1 MAMDGESY
9 LDLDREIADLKAE
22 IKALSKDTESRMNY
36 ALEKIS
42 RKSKA
47 NLEIL
52 KQKVLESI
60 ERGKTAKLD
69 SENEILREQLR
80 KEQLL
85 TSIKAE
91 GLNKST
97 KATLTAANRIL
108 STQLQNATILNS
120 ILSEQALRRDKTW
133 QKYTS
138 AQLTN
143 AVNNARLQQEQAL
156 NSIKLEQVKRTETI
170 DGLTVLEYQAETEKQ
185 QLRLQNEQ
193 TISAMQIEGL
203 NQNAKAE
210 KMARAAILAI
220 RLHNVQIETKI
231 KAEQLER
238 EEHAQVL
245 SAQKI
250 LDLKLKHEELLTQIR
265 EAGLDVYEKAV
276 IRTQVQLDQAQ
287 LDHAEAEA
295 AIQTATVNRL
305 KLAQVA
311 VNKQVDDLRTAFEQL
326 QGELLTADLLKGS
339 NAILQ
344 RVQNDVVSS
353 EVAYSKKLADLRTS
367 IGKISTVDMVDVVKR
382 DEHGNVQYKT
392 ETDKNGVE
400 HTVVETEK
408 VSAAWAFAASAARDA
423 IVDSQLK
430 IQEVQAEIN
439 KWNALH
445 SKEFEGTYL
454 AAEGR
459 LRALDAKI
467 KFEKEYGER
476 LLAAGV
482 TSDSQTGQ
490 NIKYKTEQ
498 EQTRA
503 TNKANTEQMMN
514 DIFASGLTIKE
525 RLTAFADTRKGASID
540 KFTGERYD
548 KKSAKQDFQ
557 SAKTAAGFSGSYKEF
572 KKDVYKKLNDTAASR
587 DGGKSGKQL
596 LEEYLDAKAAYE
608 GAGEGDDAEAL
619 KRAMEDALGNT
630 GLTENEATAAEAS
643 EKSKQATVNGW
654 ANATAIL
661 ANIAQ
666 KLDGLMDEIA
676 LNQAKIDTRLYGSK
690 QNQKLMGSYWKQMS
704 FDLGAAMIS
713 PFIRQETLTN
723 NILKVVDMGI
733 ARDATQMAMLETLK
747 EKIVTTF
754 NTFDGTMLRLIKIQ
768 DNNTTAARMGMEAS
782 LTELLNQ
789 MYETTQYLTDL
800 AGTVRTHLEEAEA
813 LMSGENAVDFEYQV
827 QKWLGSLSSVGM
839 SSTGITSIAEA
850 IGKLAAGDIEGI
862 INGGA
867 GNLMIMAANNANL
880 SISDILADGLDSSE
894 VNVLLNQMV
903 GYMYDLVTESNN
915 NLVVQQQLAK
925 VFGMTASDLRA
936 ATNLIYEYNGQ
947 SNQMKTLFNK
957 GGTDIY
963 NSMLSTLFNRADS
976 MWKRTSFGE
985 MLQNVWNNVQYSTAA
1000 GEVANA
1006 PLYLINKTADLLDTF
1021 AGGIP
1026 IPAISVFG
1034 SGVDTKLTVANII
1047 KAIALVGGFTTSL
1060 VSMIGSLVTSGGS
1073 GFGSGLLK
1081 MVGVQGK
1088 VTRGA
1093 DTSKSGTAT
1102 VYNASVEDTTESATN
1117 EGKDSAKEQSVQ
1129 AKEES
1134 SEVSNETIN
1143 ESIVNIYNLLQS
1155 VTEGK
1160 AALSVKITEQPIG
1173 VANDN
1178 DHWAWPP
1185 SATAVPGMQGV

>member
-1 MAMDGESY
+1 MAMDRESY
-9 LDLDREIADLKAE
+9 LDLDREIAALKDE

-42 RKSKA
+42 RKSLA

-52 KQKVLESI
+52 KQKELESI
-60 ERGKTAKLD
+60 GRETIAKLD

-80 KEQLL
+80 NGRLL

-91 GLNKST
+91 RLNKST
-97 KATLTAANRIL
+97 KATLTAAN
-108 STQLQNATILNS
+108 
-120 ILSEQALRRDKTW
+120 
-133 QKYTS
+133 
-138 AQLTN
+138 
-143 AVNNARLQQEQAL
+143 
-156 NSIKLEQVKRTETI
+156 
-170 DGLTVLEYQAETEKQ
+170 
-185 QLRLQNEQ
+185 
-193 TISAMQIEGL
+193 
-203 NQNAKAE
+203 
-210 KMARAAILAI
+210 AILEI
-220 RLHNVQIETKI
+220 SLHNVQIETKI
-231 KAEQLER
+231 KAEQLKR

-250 LDLKLKHEELLTQIR
+250 LDLKSKHEDLLTQIR

-276 IRTQVQLDQAQ
+276 IRTQTQLDQAQ
-287 LDHAEAEA
+287 WDHAEAEA

-305 KLAQVA
+305 KLAQAA

-326 QGELLTADLLKGS
+326 QSELLTADLLKGS
-339 NAILQ
+339 DAILQ
-344 RVQNDVVSS
+344 RVQKDVVSS
-353 EVAYSKKLADLRTS
+353 EGAYSKKLADLRTS

-392 ETDKNGVE
+392 ETDENGVE

-490 NIKYKTEQ
+490 NIKYKMEQ

-525 RLTAFADTRKGASID
+525 RLVALADARRRRGASID

-557 SAKTAAGFSGSYKEF
+557 NAKNVAGFTGLDKEF
-572 KKDVYKKLNDTAASR
+572 KKDVYKKLNDTAASQ
-587 DGGKSGKQL
+587 DDGKSGKQL
-596 LEEYLDAKAAYE
+596 LEEYLEAKAAYE
-608 GAGEGDDAEAL
+608 GAGEGDDAKAL
-619 KRAMEDALGNT
+619 RRAMEDALGNT
-630 GLTENEATAAEAS
+630 GLTENEAAAAEAS

-676 LNQAKIDTRLYGSK
+676 LNQVKIDTRLYGSK

-850 IGKLAAGDIEGI
+850 LGKLAAGDIEGI

-867 GNLMIMAANNANL
+867 GNLMLMAANNANL

-976 MWKRTSFGE
+976 MWERTSFGE

-1000 GEVANA
+1000 GEVAMA

-1034 SGVDTKLTVANII
+1034 SGVDTKLTVANIM
-1047 KAIALVGGFTTSL
+1047 KAAAMVGGFTTSL
-1060 VSMIGSLVTSGGS
+1060 VSMIGSMVKSGGS

-1134 SEVSNETIN
+1134 SGVSNETIN